1 MCVLARKCGF
11 SNFSSEN
18 APIFLAKF
26 PKLLVILI
34 LLEILQLHKIDRDT
48 TAKRPLN
55 ERVLLKVAILIAEEF
70 NLETL
75 INVIPRI

>member
-1 MCVLARKCGF
+1 MSWR
-11 SNFSSEN
+11 EN
-18 APIFLAKF
+18 AVFLILVVKMPPIFLAKF
-26 PKLLVILI
+26 PKLSVILI